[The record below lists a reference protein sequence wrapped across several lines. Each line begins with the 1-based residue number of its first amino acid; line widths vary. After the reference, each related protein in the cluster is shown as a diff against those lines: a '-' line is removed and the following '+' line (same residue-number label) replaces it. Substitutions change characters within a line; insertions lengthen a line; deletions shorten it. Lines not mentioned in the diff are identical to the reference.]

1 MDSRFVKIAAA
12 VTVVAALA
20 LGGAAWAI
28 AGGGDDDGA
37 GATGPAADK
46 ARAAA
51 VAQFPGATASEVESE
66 GGAWEVEVTKRDGS
80 TVEVI
85 LDGNYRVVGRD
96 VENESNE
103 SDESSESDND

>member
-1 MDSRFVKIAAA
+1 MNSRFVKIAAA

-37 GATGPAADK
+37 SATGPAADK

-51 VAQFPGATASEVESE
+51 LAHFGGGTASEVESE

-80 TVEVI
+80 KVEVV
-85 LDGNYRVVGRD
+85 LDQNYRVVGTD
-96 VENESNE
+96 SENESNE
-103 SDESSESDND
+103 SNDND